1 MAKTRKKKSR
11 VRGNAR
17 DYSSLYRDGGPAP
30 APSETESKSV
40 EKEGSTAAPSKA
52 IDAAPAKSSS
62 GGVDWQKDYGQVV
75 QDLRTL
81 IVVSIA
87 LFVVTIGA
95 GYLF

>member
-1 MAKTRKKKSR
+1 MAKTKKKKSR

-40 EKEGSTAAPSKA
+40 EKEESTTTSSKA
-52 IDAAPAKSSS
+52 VETAPAKSS
-62 GGVDWQKDYGQVV
+62 GVDWQKDYGQVV

-87 LFVVTIGA
+87 LFIVTIGA